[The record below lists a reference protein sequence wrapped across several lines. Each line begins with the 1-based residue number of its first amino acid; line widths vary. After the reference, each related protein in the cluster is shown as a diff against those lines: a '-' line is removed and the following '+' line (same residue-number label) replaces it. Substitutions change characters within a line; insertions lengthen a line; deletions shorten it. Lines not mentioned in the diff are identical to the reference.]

1 MMTTNDMMA
10 APKGGQPATRTQTGP
25 KAPVKR

>member
-1 MMTTNDMMA
+1 MDTMNMMA
-10 APKGGQPATRTQTGP
+10 APKGGQPATRTQSGP